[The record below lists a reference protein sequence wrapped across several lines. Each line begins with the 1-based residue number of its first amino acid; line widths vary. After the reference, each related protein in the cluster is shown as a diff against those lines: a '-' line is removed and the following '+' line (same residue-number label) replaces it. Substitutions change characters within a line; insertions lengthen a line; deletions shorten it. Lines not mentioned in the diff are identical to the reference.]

1 MIHVLGLSG
10 LDTALQIFSLA
21 DRGNRPLAQDDDGGG
36 GANPFVYFA
45 PAQPGTYVVRVIG
58 ADAQAQGT
66 YRLRISR

>member
-1 MIHVLGLSG
+1 MVQREGPGGVL
-10 LDTALQIFSLA
+10 
-21 DRGNRPLAQDDDGGG
+21 RGAGTDDGGG

-45 PAQPGTYVVRVIG
+45 PAEPGTYVVRVIG